1 MLQDSHGRE
10 IDYLRIAV
18 TDRCN
23 LRCTYCMP
31 AEGIDYVERSELLSY
46 EEILDITEIMVSLG
60 IKKIR
65 ITGGEPFVRKD
76 LMNLLEAIVERY
88 PSIQLHITTN
98 GTLIGPYISRLEEL
112 GIAGINF
119 SLDTLQKEKFF
130 LITRR
135 DEFDPVY
142 ENLQRLILSKIKT
155 KVNCV
160 VMTQQNL
167 ESVSEMIEMTKELDL
182 DVRFIEEMP
191 FNGAVNDEKV
201 YWNAA
206 QLEDFITA
214 EYPEIQNILTEANS
228 SARLFQVPG
237 YNGRIGIIDAYSRTF
252 CGTCNRI
259 RLNAKGEIITCLY
272 GKGEKSIRD
281 LLRAG
286 KSKEYIRSAIEEVIK
301 SKYKNGFEAEA
312 SSRANSNLFESMST
326 IGG

>member
-1 MLQDSHGRE
+1 MLRDSHGRE

-31 AEGIDYVERSELLSY
+31 AEGIKYVERSELLSY
-46 EEILDITEIMVSLG
+46 EEILVITDIMVASG

-76 LMNLLEAIVERY
+76 LMSLLEAIVERH
-88 PSIQLHITTN
+88 PSIELHITTN
-98 GTLIGPYISRLEEL
+98 GTMIGPYISRLEEL
-112 GIAGINF
+112 GISGINF

-130 LITRR
+130 AITRR
-135 DEFDPVY
+135 DEFEIVY
-142 ENLQRLILSKIKT
+142 ENLKRLILSKIRV

-160 VMTQQNL
+160 VMSQQNL
-167 ESVSEMIEMTKELDL
+167 DSVVEMIELSKEHDL

-191 FNGAVNDEKV
+191 FNGVADVEKV
-201 YWNAA
+201 YWTAE
-206 QLEDFITA
+206 QLEGFIA
-214 EYPEIQNILTEANS
+214 SEYPEIQMIKAGANS
-228 SARLFQVPG
+228 SARMFKIPG
-237 YNGRIGIIDAYSRTF
+237 YKGRVGIIDAFSRTF

-286 KSKEYIRSAIEEVIK
+286 KSREFIRSAIEEVVH
-301 SKYKNGFEAEA
+301 SKYKNGFEAEVK
-312 SSRANSNLFESMST
+312 SRANSNLFESMST